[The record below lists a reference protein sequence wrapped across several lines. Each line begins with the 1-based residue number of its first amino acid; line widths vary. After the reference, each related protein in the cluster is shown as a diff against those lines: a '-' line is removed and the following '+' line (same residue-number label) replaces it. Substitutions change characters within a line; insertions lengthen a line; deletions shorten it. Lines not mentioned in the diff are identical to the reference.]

1 MAVAVIQCHRSLPS
15 LKLQDEQDNLS
26 AHTSIEKDHRMGN
39 IGGVHDRMTC
49 GRLLVVR
56 SVGSAVV
63 IRGGRES
70 PLTVAVARKNETFP
84 SPRDVRGK
92 KNFFGGKAT
101 KITALL
107 LAPPYPSALDEPPV
121 EG

>member
-63 IRGGRES
+63 IRGG
-70 PLTVAVARKNETFP
+70 
-84 SPRDVRGK
+84 
-92 KNFFGGKAT
+92 
-101 KITALL
+101 
-107 LAPPYPSALDEPPV
+107 V
-121 EG
+121 E

>member
-1 MAVAVIQCHRSLPS
+1 LAVAVIQCHRSLPS

-26 AHTSIEKDHRMGN
+26 AHTNIEKDHRMGN

-63 IRGGRES
+63 IRGGVRS
-70 PLTVAVARKNETFP
+70 PAIMPITTIDSCSSE
-84 SPRDVRGK
+84 K
-92 KNFFGGKAT
+92 K
-101 KITALL
+101 
-107 LAPPYPSALDEPPV
+107 
-121 EG
+121 